1 MKKFYVA
8 LALIV
13 GLQVVPLATLSSA
26 SAITFGCSKA
36 QQEAERYRSRA
47 ESGQRIENEHI
58 RRGIYSDAFRMFQ
71 SAVGDYWNWNKT
83 ISKSPKC
90 FSKAYVSSNK
100 MKLKSVSVN
109 QTMASRYG
117 NDVAKR
123 NNYGSPDPCF
133 KYLGEDNAYLEC
145 QIRNY

>member
-1 MKKFYVA
+1 MKRPFLVFVITTGF
-8 LALIV
+8 LL
-13 GLQVVPLATLSSA
+13 LSSPTNS

-36 QQEAERYRSRA
+36 QEEAERYRSRA
-47 ESGQRIENEHI
+47 EIGQRIEIQHI
-58 RRGIYSDAFRMFQ
+58 KRGIYFDAFRMFQ
-71 SAVGDYWNWNKT
+71 SAAEDYWKWNKV

-90 FSKAYVSSNK
+90 FSRAYISSNK
-100 MKLKSVSVN
+100 LKLKSISVN

-117 NDVAKR
+117 NDIAKR

-133 KYLGEDNAYLEC
+133 KFLGEDNAYLEC